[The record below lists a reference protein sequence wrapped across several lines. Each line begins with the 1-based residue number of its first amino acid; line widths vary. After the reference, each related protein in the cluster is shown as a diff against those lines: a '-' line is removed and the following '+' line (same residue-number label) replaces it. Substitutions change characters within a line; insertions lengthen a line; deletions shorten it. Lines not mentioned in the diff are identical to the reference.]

1 MLADLEAA
9 VILADRLELFDLR
22 SRHRVE
28 RPLDRLPT
36 TAAII
41 LMAIPIK

>member
-1 MLADLEAA
+1 VLSDSTQQEF
-9 VILADRLELFDLR
+9 VVNII
-22 SRHRVE
+22 E